1 MAKSVGMLWKLR
13 KFLPKK
19 TLISLYHAFVHS
31 QLLYG
36 IVTWGPSVLS
46 NNLNQL
52 QLLQNNSI
60 RAIVGMKKSQHI
72 TSFYRDLEILKIK
85 DLCNFEIAKLM
96 FLYHYSR
103 LPIMFNNYF
112 LTSAAVN
119 NYYTRSYHSLKY
131 YIPKYRLVRLQ
142 KSFNYT
148 GVKIWNNIDLNTK
161 LLSFNK
167 FKENYKKQLLLQY

>member
-13 KFLPKK
+13 KFLQKK

-36 IVTWGPSVLS
+36 IVTC
-46 NNLNQL
+46 
-52 QLLQNNSI
+52 NNSI

-72 TSFYRDLEILKIK
+72 TSFYRDLEIT
-85 DLCNFEIAKLM
+85 
-96 FLYHYSR
+96 
-103 LPIMFNNYF
+103 FNNYF
-112 LTSAAVN
+112 LTSAAVH

-142 KSFNYT
+142 KLYKYT
-148 GVKIWNNIDLNTK
+148 GEKYGITLK
-161 LLSFNK
+161 
-167 FKENYKKQLLLQY
+167 

>member
-13 KFLPKK
+13 KFLQKK

-72 TSFYRDLEILKIK
+72 TSFYRDLEIT
-85 DLCNFEIAKLM
+85 
-96 FLYHYSR
+96 
-103 LPIMFNNYF
+103 FNNYF
-112 LTSAAVN
+112 LTSAAVH

-142 KSFNYT
+142 KSYKYT
-148 GVKIWNNIDLNTK
+148 GVKIWNNIEMTLHANYIK
-161 LLSFNK
+161 L
-167 FKENYKKQLLLQY
+167 